1 MRKNKNNLQLLYVS
15 ARNIIE
21 SRILL
26 ITSSSAPVPVR
37 ARDATRS
44 FSQHLSH
51 RVCSFSCGCFCPG
64 RCSSTEQQMGG
75 NTFAIF
81 KMRRKYRFIA
91 EEPGCVAEQSFATS
105 VTSQLASR
113 FDSFMMTQDPCNRG
127 GALCGIKDSAT
138 VLQMFDNIND
148 MAACKA
154 DDL

>member
-26 ITSSSAPVPVR
+26 ITSSRAPVPVR

-81 KMRRKYRFIA
+81 KMRRKDRFIA
-91 EEPGCVAEQSFATS
+91 KEPGCVAEQSFATS
-105 VTSQLASR
+105 VTNQLASR
-113 FDSFMMTQDPCNRG
+113 FDSFISRWIIKLSCRYLT
-127 GALCGIKDSAT
+127 AL
-138 VLQMFDNIND
+138 IN
-148 MAACKA
+148 
-154 DDL
+154 